1 MDDPGQLSF
10 LTDDRESV
18 AARSADSLHK
28 ISQGGVGTNRKE
40 VRFDQVAQVEA
51 AEQYLIPVCNRK
63 LEFVRQLLRFHGQG
77 LKEVG
82 HQDADRSDDHEGD
95 HQSVSPCDLGD
106 KEDRGE
112 RRRKNSTQNTRHTDQ
127 CEIGLGNITETE
139 HVEDRKSTRLNSSHV
154 KISYAVF
161 CLKKKIH

>member
-1 MDDPGQLSF
+1 SDVCSSDM
-10 LTDDRESV
+10 
-18 AARSADSLHK
+18 
-28 ISQGGVGTNRKE
+28 
-40 VRFDQVAQVEA
+40 
-51 AEQYLIPVCNRK
+51 VCNRK
-63 LEFVRQLLRFHGQG
+63 LEFVRQRLSFNGEG

-112 RRRKNSTQNTRHTDQ
+112 RRMKNSTQNTRHTDQ

-139 HVEDRKSTRLNSSHV
+139 HRSEEHTSELQSRENLVCRL
-154 KISYAVF
+154 
-161 CLKKKIH
+161 LLEKK